1 MSDIDKIQITQNDK
15 GYKLNFTVKDADG
28 KVVNL
33 TDKTLVFQVA
43 EKVTFIEKLT
53 GACVV
58 VDAALGTCSYLVAST
73 DFDTVNN
80 YYGSLQMT
88 KDSDIQTAR
97 RFEIEVVKELAT

>member
-1 MSDIDKIQITQNDK
+1 M
-15 GYKLNFTVKDADG
+15 KDADG
-28 KVVNL
+28 EVVVL
-33 TDKTLVFQVA
+33 TGMTIEFQVA
-43 EKVTFIEKLT
+43 EQVTFTEKFK